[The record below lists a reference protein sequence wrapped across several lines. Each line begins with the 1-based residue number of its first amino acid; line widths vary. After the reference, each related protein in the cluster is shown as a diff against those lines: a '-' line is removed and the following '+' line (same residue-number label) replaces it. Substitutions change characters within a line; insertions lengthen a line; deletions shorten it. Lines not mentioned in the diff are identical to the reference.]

1 MSQGSYDDT
10 IKFRAGALKEAAGEL
25 DAIHLGG
32 INISELARAGLAD
45 MLRRSMTDE
54 DKITLYE
61 RYKAGEISEE
71 ATRLLL
77 GEEFDLP
84 GRYRRVCRGSRGR
97 YQPISCLNG
106 D

>member
-77 GEEFDLP
+77 LGEEFDLLQEDIEEFAAAAEDDTSQ
-84 GRYRRVCRGSRGR
+84 YLV
-97 YQPISCLNG
+97 
-106 D
+106 

>member
-10 IKFRAGALKEAAGEL
+10 IKFRAGALKEAANEL

-32 INISELARAGLAD
+32 INISELARAGLTE
-45 MLRRSMTDE
+45 MLRRTMTDE

-61 RYKAGEISEE
+61 RYKAGEISED

-77 GEEFDLP
+77 GEEFDLLQEDSQAFA
-84 GRYRRVCRGSRGR
+84 RAAEDDTSQYLV
-97 YQPISCLNG
+97 
-106 D
+106 